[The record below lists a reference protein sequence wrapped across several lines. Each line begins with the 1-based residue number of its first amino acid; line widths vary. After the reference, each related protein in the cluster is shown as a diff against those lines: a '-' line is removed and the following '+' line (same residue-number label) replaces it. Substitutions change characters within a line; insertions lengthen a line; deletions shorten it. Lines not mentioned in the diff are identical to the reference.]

1 MGFSYHI
8 SDEEQ
13 CRVFALGGRFLEKG
27 TGSDL
32 ISEIAN
38 SLDNHPKDVVV
49 DLETLEY
56 MNSTGIKIIVK
67 MIHLVSGHNR
77 KIVFVSVPERV
88 QELLKVV
95 KLNAMLEIKRNKKE
109 GITYLNNN

>member
-13 CRVFALGGRFLEKG
+13 CRVFALEGRFLEKG
-27 TGSDL
+27 TGNEL
-32 ISEIAN
+32 ISEI
-38 SLDNHPKDVVV
+38 SDTMGNHPKDVVI
-49 DLETLEY
+49 DLESLEY
-56 MNSTGIKIIVK
+56 MNSTGIKVVVK
-67 MIHLVSGHNR
+67 MIHLVAEHKR
-77 KIVFVSVPERV
+77 KIVFVAVPDRV

-95 KLNAMLEIKRNKKE
+95 KLNALLEVKRNKKE